1 MFSIFFRWCISRN
14 SLYLNEELYQSL
26 AWTAHGV
33 KVWDS
38 PGSLTYRFYKSS
50 LSDRLSDIAIFQHDD
65 SMTVFHDV
73 CRILVKIESNLEA
86 EIEHQSKSYDGLR
99 QFYPFEIYQSNISCI
114 EGFLIGL
121 ERVRRVDGFGAE
133 SPSRPNH
140 YRVLLVHIAI
150 YWQLFRIIYS
160 ISGLVPI
167 RHDMFVCLGFRHTY
181 QHAHRLIWSEF
192 RSTFRAPHLF
202 ILFPD

>member
-1 MFSIFFRWCISRN
+1 
-14 SLYLNEELYQSL
+14 
-26 AWTAHGV
+26 
-33 KVWDS
+33 
-38 PGSLTYRFYKSS
+38 
-50 LSDRLSDIAIFQHDD
+50 
-65 SMTVFHDV
+65 MTVFRDV
-73 CRILVKIESNLEA
+73 CRILLKIESNLEA
-86 EIEHQSKSYDGLR
+86 EIEHQTKSYDGLR
-99 QFYPFEIYQSNISCI
+99 KLYPFEIYQSNISCI

-167 RHDMFVCLGFRHTY
+167 RHDNSVCLGFWRTY

-192 RSTFRAPHLF
+192 RSTFLAPHLF